1 VKPITAKRDFDHS
14 IENPTQI
21 GSICGGPTDGWVYSL
36 GGGNENRSDIG
47 NRAGITGTV
56 ADELR
61 PIEAAKHV
69 ARAKHALTCLRQK
82 VGAGRIFPELEESI
96 TDLEIALN
104 ILADTTGG
112 ML

>member
-1 VKPITAKRDFDHS
+1 MK
-14 IENPTQI
+14 
-21 GSICGGPTDGWVYSL
+21 TDLTLETEQESPEPSL
-36 GGGNENRSDIG
+36 E
-47 NRAGITGTV
+47 
-56 ADELR
+56 DELR

-82 VGAGRIFPELEESI
+82 LGAGQSFPELEESI

-104 ILADTTGG
+104 ILTDTTGG